1 MFRIFAYLLLF
12 ASCFSFFGCA
22 ATGLRDVPD
31 QITCNV
37 KLSVQG
43 ALVLDKS
50 KSIPLSAVIV
60 SVISPDGETKKYFS
74 DNNGDVNFSLVVP
87 TVVKRSSVM
96 YRLPVSIEVSKDGY
110 FTKMSNL
117 TEVRN
122 WRWGEPD
129 VANFFETIMLF
140 SNLQKK
146 IIVSD
151 ESNNPISQA
160 KVIAI
165 SKDKIINRWYTKNDG
180 VSDIDLME
188 AYNYSNDCKTLI
200 EKDGYMCVTNEL
212 GYRCFEDDILNL
224 TNVYVKMANQDN
236 YIRSRCCDDLD
247 FYVTPAVSLE
257 LGYWLIDMAQKYNM
271 RLDSICIK
279 EHKGKKY
286 LSVNLFSSSSQRGNR
301 LSDYDVAKKYFMLLV
316 IDFIKSPIYTKPNND
331 YLYGFNINLDADITY
346 YSQDNELLETNSS
359 QLEYYFSSDDAK
371 NFLEQKISRQQF
383 ADKTITIARGDL
395 IDLILR

>member
-1 MFRIFAYLLLF
+1 
-12 ASCFSFFGCA
+12 
-22 ATGLRDVPD
+22 
-31 QITCNV
+31 
-37 KLSVQG
+37 
-43 ALVLDKS
+43 
-50 KSIPLSAVIV
+50 
-60 SVISPDGETKKYFS
+60 
-74 DNNGDVNFSLVVP
+74 
-87 TVVKRSSVM
+87 
-96 YRLPVSIEVSKDGY
+96 
-110 FTKMSNL
+110 
-117 TEVRN
+117 
-122 WRWGEPD
+122 
-129 VANFFETIMLF
+129 MLF